1 MQPGSPSLTY
11 SSRMQ
16 PAAPAAAGRVLS
28 MVKSLYIA
36 AFAVAVGAPGLTA
49 VTMFATHKAGA
60 YMAWRTA
67 FDLFPFAALLGGVC
81 WLGMLVLALV
91 WLHAA
96 WSALPPSERRTRS
109 GREVTP
115 GAAVGLLFVPFF
127 NVYWMFVVSLG
138 LCDAIDQRLER
149 AGAVTRVPRGF
160 AIGAILVPMLP
171 FVGLFAPVL
180 WFLFM
185 RGVERAQ
192 AEALP

>member
-1 MQPGSPSLTY
+1 M
-11 SSRMQ
+11 
-16 PAAPAAAGRVLS
+16 
-28 MVKSLYIA
+28 
-36 AFAVAVGAPGLTA
+36 
-49 VTMFATHKAGA
+49 
-60 YMAWRTA
+60 
-67 FDLFPFAALLGGVC
+67 
-81 WLGMLVLALV
+81 
-91 WLHAA
+91 
-96 WSALPPSERRTRS
+96 
-109 GREVTP
+109 
-115 GAAVGLLFVPFF
+115 
-127 NVYWMFVVSLG
+127 SLG